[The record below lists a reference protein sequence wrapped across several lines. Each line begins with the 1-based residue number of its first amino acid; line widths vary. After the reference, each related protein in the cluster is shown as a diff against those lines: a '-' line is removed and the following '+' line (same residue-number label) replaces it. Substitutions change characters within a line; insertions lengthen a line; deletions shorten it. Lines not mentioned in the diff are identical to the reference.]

1 VQSLRCPQD
10 QSFAR
15 FVANRSC
22 FFVIEGIRG
31 SMELM
36 DPKFGCRA
44 AVIYDV
50 HDRRESEPA

>member
-1 VQSLRCPQD
+1 
-10 QSFAR
+10 
-15 FVANRSC
+15 VANRSC